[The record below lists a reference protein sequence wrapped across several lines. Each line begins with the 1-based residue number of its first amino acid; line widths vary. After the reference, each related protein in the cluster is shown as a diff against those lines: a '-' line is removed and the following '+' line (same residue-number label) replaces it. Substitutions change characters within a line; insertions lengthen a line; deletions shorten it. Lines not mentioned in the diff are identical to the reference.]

1 LQRLAVIGLEV
12 SLLLGTS
19 LAYANPEDGRVVRGS
34 ATITTDGSV
43 VTITQTS
50 KKAVIDWQRFS
61 IGGSET
67 VRFQQPN
74 AKALAVN
81 RVTGAERSTIDGQLQ
96 ANGRLV
102 LSNPNGITFGPGAR
116 VDVAGLVAT
125 TARLA
130 DRDLDAGMNDDV
142 WRFTDA
148 PPGSAVVNQGSIS
161 IADSGLAALVA
172 PWVANDGVITARL
185 GRVRLASGS
194 AFTIDLYGDELLRL
208 AVDDRL
214 AGELGAAP
222 DSFEARVEQRGR
234 ITAGGG
240 LVALEVATARDIV
253 DRVINLD
260 GIVQVRAVQQD
271 GGQIVLRGGE
281 TGAVDVAGTLD
292 ASGRGQDQRGGQIF
306 VLGDDIGLGAT
317 ARLDVA
323 GELLAGAITVAGGTG
338 PNGFL
343 PARIVTLDG
352 KATIDLRTFR
362 TGDGGRVVT
371 VADATPPQGT
381 GLDGDLDQL
390 QEVVDDLLPEAEIDV
405 SQDAFRLVDDSLP
418 RAATITVVDQFA
430 SFAPTNVYGI
440 YDVEDPESRFTLLG
454 PGTVFG
460 DEVSFQLLDR
470 ADGTVDVFVDGRR
483 LGRLSGTDYGF
494 FVDSTAGVG
503 GGLVFSDSGMN
514 PGAEDQLGSYAVDAQ
529 TTSEVPGTPESL
541 RGRLQ
546 GVGDRV
552 QAWEDLVIAPG
563 LAGFISSST
572 AALASAPQSGSGS
585 DQDFDDLV
593 LKLNPGGKANFIT
606 NEIRDPPP
614 PGTNPPNDRGPDV
627 QAGNCATNPAA
638 CRDFSNDDDQD
649 GRQGGGQDDD
659 EVVTA
664 DACNSWR
671 LDQTVSDAAVARCYA
686 ALALD
691 AIAVHASTSFAA
703 LVAALDD
710 PSPISRARAVSEL
723 GEIGAYLSAAV
734 PVLIE
739 ALVTDDDRVAR
750 LAERVLDDADGFA
763 RDVVPALGRA
773 TRDPDDRVVRNAA
786 VALGD
791 LGAYATPALPVLDD
805 TLDHV
810 DIVARFNAAEGIAK
824 VDAEMRATTL
834 ALARIAGEGE
844 TLDRLELAL
853 GQDRSPFRSRAVG
866 TLAAVSDETRDA
878 AAATLPSLAAADPAE
893 RALAV
898 GTLGELERIGG
909 AALPVLVQAV
919 ALPESRDL
927 RASLGSRTEGGMP
940 FDEPALRPLLQ
951 ALNDRDPAV
960 RRAAA
965 TALATLA
972 ATASSSRAELADL
985 PRDDATIRRFTGRA
999 ETVLAGFAPAV
1010 LPALEPAAGD
1020 EDPLVRGA
1028 AVTAIGHLG
1037 SDAEPAVPLL
1047 VDALAGTQSDLH
1059 RPAATALGR
1068 IGAGPE
1074 AAVAALADR
1083 LFDPDPRVACEAA
1096 RALGLFADAAR
1107 PASGQLLAAAEA
1119 DQTGPGF
1126 CAGVALFAID
1136 PPLARDFWPPELA
1149 DFRADIEVAAM
1160 LEAVKGPAPIPATVE
1175 LPVGPRAVAALPSL
1189 VAALA
1194 AAPAEDR
1201 AALAELLTT
1210 VAAELRD
1217 QVPWLAQE
1225 LREGDPGSRAT
1236 AVRLLGRL
1244 ATGTNEAVPA
1254 LVAGLQ
1260 HPDQTVRF
1268 AMVRTLSLIAAQ
1280 TTAATEAL
1288 LAVALEDES
1297 SAVRA
1302 DAAAS
1307 LNQLAAVQIA
1317 TTRGPTLVAEAPSG
1331 RAGQQLLRIDPALSQ

>member
-1 LQRLAVIGLEV
+1 MGGLHRLAGISLTAC
-12 SLLLGTS
+12 LLLAAS
-19 LAYANPEDGRVVRGS
+19 LAHANPEDGRVVRGS
-34 ATITTDGSV
+34 ATITNDGAV
-43 VTITQTS
+43 VTVTQTS

-61 IGGSET
+61 IGGNET
-67 VRFQQPN
+67 VRFQQPS

-81 RVTGAERSTIDGQLQ
+81 RVTGVDRSTIDGRLV

-130 DRDLDAGMNDDV
+130 DRDLDAGMTDDV

-148 PPGSAVVNQGSIS
+148 PPGSAVINRGSVS
-161 IADSGLAALVA
+161 VADGGLAALVA

-185 GRVRLASGS
+185 GRVRLASGD
-194 AFTIDLYGDELLRL
+194 AFTIDLYGDDLLRI
-208 AVDDRL
+208 AVDDRFT
-214 AGELGAAP
+214 GELGAAP
-222 DSFEARVEQRGR
+222 DGFEARVEQGGR
-234 ITAGGG
+234 IAADGG

-260 GIVQVRAVQQD
+260 GIVQARAVSQD

-292 ASGRGQDQRGGQIF
+292 ASGRGRGQRGGQLF
-306 VLGDDIGLGAT
+306 VLGDEIKFGAT

-338 PNGFL
+338 SNGFL
-343 PARIVTLDG
+343 PARDVTLDSQ
-352 KATIDLRTFR
+352 ATIDLRTFR

-371 VADATPPQGT
+371 VADATPPEGKR
-381 GLDGDLDQL
+381 LDGDLDQL
-390 QEVVDDLLPEAEIDV
+390 QGVIDDLVPESGIDVGRDAFQAVDDALPN
-405 SQDAFRLVDDSLP
+405 
-418 RAATITVVDQFA
+418 AATITVIDQFA

-440 YDVEDPESRFTLLG
+440 YEVGNPENRVAIFG
-454 PGTVFG
+454 PGTGFG
-460 DEVSFQLLDR
+460 DQATFQVVER
-470 ADGTVDVFVDGRR
+470 SGGGADVFVGGQRSATFD
-483 LGRLSGTDYGF
+483 SSSYGF
-494 FVDSTAGVG
+494 FVDSSAGTG
-503 GGLVFSDSGMN
+503 GGVVFSDAGIN
-514 PGAEDQLGSYAVDAQ
+514 PGGADQFGSFAVDALIASG
-529 TTSEVPGTPESL
+529 TAGTPEPL
-541 RGRLQ
+541 RDRLQ
-546 GVGDRV
+546 GAGDRI
-552 QAWEDLVIAPG
+552 QAWEDLLIAPTTPVG
-563 LAGFISSST
+563 GR
-572 AALASAPQSGSGS
+572 GS
-585 DQDFDDLV
+585 DRDFDDLV
-593 LKLNPGGKANFIT
+593 ITANAGGIANFVTAGGDDLRPTTPLPDGDNPGG
-606 NEIRDPPP
+606 
-614 PGTNPPNDRGPDV
+614 DV
-627 QAGNCATNPAA
+627 AVDTCSTNPAA
-638 CRDFSNDDDQD
+638 CP
-649 GRQGGGQDDD
+649 GPGAPVEPPATT

-671 LDQTVSDAAVARCYA
+671 LDQSVSDAAVARCYA

-691 AIAVHASTSFAA
+691 SIAVHASTSFAA
-703 LVAALDD
+703 LAAALDD
-710 PSPISRARAVSEL
+710 PSPISRARAVNEL

-750 LAERVLDDADGFA
+750 LAARVLDDADGFA

-773 TRDPDDRVVRNAA
+773 TRDPDDQVVRSAA

-805 TLDHV
+805 TLGHA
-810 DIVARFNAAEGIAK
+810 DIAARFNAAEGIAK
-824 VDAEMRATTL
+824 VDAEMRQTTL

-853 GQDRSPFRSRAVG
+853 GQDRSPFRTRAVG

-878 AAATLPSLAAADPAE
+878 VAATLPSLAAVDPAE
-893 RALAV
+893 RAAAV
-898 GTLGELERIGG
+898 GRLGELDRIGG
-909 AALPVLVQAV
+909 AALPVLIQAV

-927 RASLGSRTEGGMP
+927 RAALGSRSDAGMP
-940 FDEPALRPLLQ
+940 LDEASLRPLLQ

-965 TALATLA
+965 VALERLA
-972 ATASSSRAELADL
+972 ATASRSRAELASL
-985 PRDDATIRRFTGRA
+985 PREDPIVRRFAGRA
-999 ETVLAGFAPAV
+999 ETTLAGFAPVV

-1020 EDPLVRGA
+1020 EDPQVRGS

-1037 SDAEPAVPLL
+1037 GDAEMTVPLL
-1047 VDALAGTQSDLH
+1047 VEALAGAKSDLH
-1059 RPAATALGR
+1059 RPAARALGR
-1068 IGAGPE
+1068 IGAEPE
-1074 AAVAALADR
+1074 AAVPALADR

-1126 CAGVALFAID
+1126 CAGVALFAVE
-1136 PPLARDFWPPELA
+1136 PRLARDFWPPELA
-1149 DFRADIEVAAM
+1149 DLRADIEVAAM
-1160 LEAVKGPAPIPATVE
+1160 LEAVKGPAPIPATME
-1175 LPVGPRAVAALPSL
+1175 LPVGPDAVAALPSL
-1189 VAALA
+1189 VEALA
-1194 AAPAEDR
+1194 AAPAADR

-1217 QVPWLAQE
+1217 QVPWLARE
-1225 LREGDPGSRAT
+1225 LAAGDPASRAT

-1297 SAVRA
+1297 SDVRA

-1307 LNQLAAVQIA
+1307 LNRLAAVQIA
-1317 TTRGPTLVAEAPSG
+1317 TTQGPTLVAEAPVG